1 MAGAHRSSRQD
12 TEATRDAILDAASTL
27 FAERG
32 YLATT
37 VDDIAVAA
45 QVATGTI
52 YTSVGGKQQLLEAVV
67 HRFVEPPASPD
78 LPASPEAIAPPD
90 EPEAIASP
98 ELPAAPVEI
107 VEPDLSAEPVEI
119 AEPDLPAEPVE
130 IAEPDG
136 MVLADAFDLITSGE
150 VTVRLSPETIAASVD
165 PRSVIG
171 ETVHANRLA
180 TEAFAD
186 LYDLIHRNG
195 TMDGTVADSATAADE
210 RMRRA
215 ADQLA
220 LQLAELNAL
229 RTTVTQA
236 VDLLAYFLGY
246 LSWRRLV
253 HDFGWS
259 YDTAEAWLTERIGE
273 ALLIVEG

>member
-1 MAGAHRSSRQD
+1 MAGAHRSSRPD
-12 TEATRDAILDAASTL
+12 TEATRDAILDAASSL

-32 YLATT
+32 YLSTT

-45 QVATGTI
+45 HVATGTV
-52 YTSVGGKQQLLEAVV
+52 YTSVGGKQQVLEAVV
-67 HRFVEPPASPD
+67 HRFVEPEPDEAGSPAPEAPDTPSPD
-78 LPASPEAIAPPD
+78 
-90 EPEAIASP
+90 
-98 ELPAAPVEI
+98 
-107 VEPDLSAEPVEI
+107 
-119 AEPDLPAEPVE
+119 
-130 IAEPDG
+130 
-136 MVLADAFDLITSGE
+136 
-150 VTVRLSPETIAASVD
+150 VTVRLSSDEITASVD
-165 PRSVIG
+165 TRSVIR

-186 LYDLIHRNG
+186 FYDLIHRNG
-195 TMDGTVADSATAADE
+195 TMDGTVAGSATAADE

-220 LQLAELNAL
+220 ARLAELNVL
-229 RTTVTQA
+229 RTTAAQA

-259 YDTAEAWLTERIGE
+259 YDNAEAWLVDRIGE

>member
-1 MAGAHRSSRQD
+1 MAGAHRSSRPD

-45 QVATGTI
+45 HVAAGTV
-52 YTSVGGKQQLLEAVV
+52 YTSVGDKQQLLEAVV
-67 HRFVEPPASPD
+67 HRFVEP
-78 LPASPEAIAPPD
+78 
-90 EPEAIASP
+90 EPEVPGSP
-98 ELPAAPVEI
+98 IPQPLDAPVLDDAPA
-107 VEPDLSAEPVEI
+107 PD
-119 AEPDLPAEPVE
+119 
-130 IAEPDG
+130 
-136 MVLADAFDLITSGE
+136 
-150 VTVRLSPETIAASVD
+150 VTVRLSPEEVAASVD
-165 PRSVIG
+165 PRSVIR

-186 LYDLIHRNG
+186 FYDLIHRNG
-195 TMDGTVADSATAADE
+195 TMDGTVAGSATAADD

-215 ADQLA
+215 ANQLA
-220 LQLAELNAL
+220 TQLADLNAL
-229 RTTVTQA
+229 RTTAAQA

-259 YDTAEAWLTERIGE
+259 YDNAEAWLADRIGE